1 MNKVLLVILAFALVL
16 LGSSVTACGKGIGIN
31 NTSIHISNP
40 DGGGDITM
48 QAGGKT
54 PENFGD
60 IPTYPGSS
68 QISKVTG
75 NEDMNGQPGV
85 LDIRMYS
92 TNDNPD
98 KVVSF
103 YKDKMPGNGWT
114 EDSWYEGDINMG
126 SYNKGETS
134 LAVISISAGD
144 TKGGAIISISKKYV
158 K

>member
-1 MNKVLLVILAFALVL
+1 MKKVLLVIIALALVL
-16 LGSSVTACGKGIGIN
+16 LGTSLTGCGKSVIN
-31 NTSIHISNP
+31 STIHIP
-40 DGGGDITM
+40 DSEGGGDITVA
-48 QAGGKT
+48 AGGKT

-68 QISKVTG
+68 QLSKVSG
-75 NEDMNGQPGV
+75 NEDMNGKPGI

-92 TNDNPD
+92 TSDSPE

-126 SYNKGETS
+126 SYSKGETS
-134 LAVISISAGD
+134 LAVISVSAGD
-144 TKGGAIISISKKYV
+144 AKGGAIINISKKYQ